1 MVSTQRRIPLV
12 KRGAAVALA
21 ATLAVGSIPAAAFV
35 QEAVTGSGPVA
46 MAAQTGGYALE
57 KGKIYTVGVAYAG
70 TGSSEDDTATV
81 QGMLSMYFGSE
92 VSVSSAG
99 DGSYSV
105 VLTMI
110 KDSSAIGDIT
120 YDGKKI
126 SRSGQ
131 TYTIPVSS
139 LDGAIEMNIVIG
151 GAMAGMFPNGIDFS
165 LTLDTSSLPTAGEG
179 EDGEADDEKPDSGL
193 EVGTTYAVPI
203 DLGGSMAGSMLGKDA
218 YVTPEDGG
226 TYTVTITV
234 AASDSYCFSGL
245 TVGGVSASKAYGAD
259 GKSYVFTAKGVKTI
273 DGAVTLG
280 FTYTPYG
287 MWRTMNHSAEAT
299 FEAGSAEANA
309 VVPSTQEGA
318 VKFDLDNTI
327 AAAKKI
333 EQGKKS
339 DEAWGDL
346 QSAIATA
353 DKASASPAIPQVGV
367 DGSTSAL
374 IEAIQTFNASED
386 VAETPGGEEDPDA
399 DEVETPDGFLM
410 VAGQEYTLPVSFFKV
425 DGSGDESMAAGFME
439 KESTVVY
446 NEDGTYTVTIA
457 PNEQGAQYLTGFEC
471 DGATVKKLEDGS
483 YAISGLKSIAKN
495 IALRAGMPGGSQ
507 PMLLQLDTSS
517 LKTVSGEPI
526 VPPDVT
532 EDPDV
537 DNNQGNGS
545 NTGGNNGNNGNGSG
559 NANEQTARF
568 QVGHTYQVPISI
580 MKENSSETS
589 MAAQYFGST
598 AYVRPLENGT
608 MEVSFTTNRLDYI
621 SAVTYQGASVSR
633 SGSTFTLVIPY
644 TESDTVIPLGL
655 SIVPMQELGM
665 GEVTADM
672 HLYLTQATDLGT
684 DVTGA
689 PAAYST
695 LAQTG
700 DDTPA
705 TAVAGLATLAAAGAV
720 IAGAAGYARRREER

>member
-46 MAAQTGGYALE
+46 MAAQTGGE
-57 KGKIYTVGVAYAG
+57 
-70 TGSSEDDTATV
+70 TG
-81 QGMLSMYFGSE
+81 
-92 VSVSSAG
+92 
-99 DGSYSV
+99 
-105 VLTMI
+105 
-110 KDSSAIGDIT
+110 
-120 YDGKKI
+120 
-126 SRSGQ
+126 
-131 TYTIPVSS
+131 
-139 LDGAIEMNIVIG
+139 
-151 GAMAGMFPNGIDFS
+151 
-165 LTLDTSSLPTAGEG
+165 
-179 EDGEADDEKPDSGL
+179 DEKPDSGL

-346 QSAIATA
+346 QNAIATA

-483 YAISGLKSIAKN
+483 YAISGLKSIAEN
-495 IALRAGMPGGSQ
+495 IMLRAGMPGGSQ

-545 NTGGNNGNNGNGSG
+545 NTGGNNGNNGNNGNGSG